1 MFAAMEIFKLA
12 EQIASIQL
20 QIWAVIA
27 LLLVFVTGNILCMV
41 WCRNDG
47 AKKRAE
53 PGFEVLWLKDRLEE
67 LVSVATEYLRTYPN
81 NQSALYFLAK
91 AQMARGQYSEATPH
105 IERLMVIEPSMR
117 DTWQPFLDEING
129 VVGG

>member
-1 MFAAMEIFKLA
+1 MEIFNLA

-20 QIWAVIA
+20 QLWAVIV

-41 WCRNDG
+41 WRRNDA
-47 AKKRAE
+47 AKKRTE
-53 PGFEVLWLKDRLEE
+53 PAFEVLWLKDRLEE

-91 AQMARGQYSEATPH
+91 AQMARGQYSEATLH
-105 IERLMVIEPSMR
+105 IERLLVIEPSMR
-117 DTWQPFLDEING
+117 GTWQPFLDEING
-129 VVGG
+129 VAGS

>member
-1 MFAAMEIFKLA
+1 MEIFKLA

-20 QIWAVIA
+20 QLWAVIA

-41 WCRNDG
+41 WRRNDA

-53 PGFEVLWLKDRLEE
+53 PAFEVLWLKDRLEE